1 MKLVEDFLDFH
12 MFENILTSKTPY
24 MRKANNEMQCT
35 LVILRGLQKVNTSET
50 QHTQKEPAD
59 IMFPEPQHDSLLDLK
74 INCTRN
80 IRSNHGGYRATFH

>member
-35 LVILRGLQKVNTSET
+35 MVILRGLQKVNTSET
-50 QHTQKEPAD
+50 
-59 IMFPEPQHDSLLDLK
+59 
-74 INCTRN
+74 
-80 IRSNHGGYRATFH
+80 

>member
-35 LVILRGLQKVNTSET
+35 MVILRGLQKVNTSET
-50 QHTQKEPAD
+50 SQTHKELAD
-59 IMFPEPQHDSLLDLK
+59 IILPESQYDS
-74 INCTRN
+74 
-80 IRSNHGGYRATFH
+80 

>member
-35 LVILRGLQKVNTSET
+35 MVILRGLQKVNTAET
-50 QHTQKEPAD
+50 SQIHKELAD
-59 IMFPEPQHDSLLDLK
+59 IIFPGPQYSQLDL
-74 INCTRN
+74 
-80 IRSNHGGYRATFH
+80 